1 MEQFI
6 DFLFE
11 EWIFSAAFVFIV
23 ILLGRSFL
31 EPILTGVKT
40 IKPQEAVR
48 LMNDENTV
56 VLDVRLEKE
65 FKEGHIMDSLH
76 IPLGAV
82 ATRIKE
88 LTDYKS
94 QNVILYCQTGMRS
107 KQAGTILKKHGFTS
121 MYNIDGG
128 INGWLNANLPISKET
143 KRKKKSEK
151 LIENQTEKE

>member
-1 MEQFI
+1 MDQFI

-11 EWIFSAAFVFIV
+11 EWLLSAIFIFIV

-31 EPILTGVKT
+31 EPALTGVKT
-40 IKPQEAVR
+40 IKPQDAVR
-48 LMNDENTV
+48 LMNNEDTV
-56 VLDVRLEKE
+56 VVDVRLEKE

-88 LTDYKS
+88 LTDHKTH
-94 QNVILYCQTGMRS
+94 NVILYCQTGMRS
-107 KQAGTILKKHGFTS
+107 KQAGSILKKHGFTS
-121 MYNIDGG
+121 MYSIDGG
-128 INGWLNANLPISKET
+128 INGWINANLPIDKAT

-151 LIENQTEKE
+151 QNNSE